1 MFGSLSP
8 FPHRTGGFLF
18 SQTMR
23 KIKII
28 DSASFQRTINR
39 LAHEVIEKTKG
50 AANLAVVGIRTRGD
64 FLARRIAKKI
74 EEIEKMPIEVG
85 TLDITLYRDD
95 LRGRLDQPKLQST
108 HILFDITGKTIVLVD
123 DVLFTGRTIRA
134 ALNALMDIG
143 RPAQIQLLVLIDRG
157 HRELP
162 IKADF
167 VGKNI
172 PTSSRQEIKVMMKE
186 ADGEDVVFLVE
197 PEETEAKP

>member
-1 MFGSLSP
+1 
-8 FPHRTGGFLF
+8 
-18 SQTMR
+18 MR

>member
-1 MFGSLSP
+1 
-8 FPHRTGGFLF
+8 
-18 SQTMR
+18 MR

-39 LAHEVIEKTKG
+39 LAHEVVEKTKG

-167 VGKNI
+167 VGKNV